1 MVLKT
6 VLVACINSH
15 CHPVCLPPDDIKLDQ
30 GESRGEATLKYGGLS
45 SITLILELHVLLL
58 MKLYLNS
65 KLHIEIQQIFKGV
78 PPMYRELS

>member
-1 MVLKT
+1 MALKT
-6 VLVACINSH
+6 VLVAYINSH

-30 GESRGEATLKYGGLS
+30 GDSGGEVTLKYGSLS
-45 SITLILELHVLLL
+45 SIRLILELHVLLL